1 MVNFKIEHD
10 ISVSREAVIDALM
23 NPAYYAYLGS
33 KVANIH
39 PPELLSATEMDGTCK
54 IAVRYAFA
62 GTLSGP
68 ARMAVDPAK
77 LTWVIH
83 TELHR
88 DTGEGVLTMT
98 PDHYAGLLTC
108 SGTMM
113 LKETPTGCS
122 ELLEGELAVHLP
134 LIGQTAEVA
143 IVQGLRNHLRD
154 EAESLSSFIQ
164 LIKE

>member
-1 MVNFKIEHD
+1 MNFKIEHD
-10 ISVSREAVIDALM
+10 ISAKREAVIDALM
-23 NPAYYAYLGS
+23 NPEYYAFLGS

-39 PPELLSATEMDGTCK
+39 PPELLSAAEKDDTC
-54 IAVRYAFA
+54 IIDVRYAFA

-68 ARMAVDPAK
+68 ARMAVDPTK

-88 DTGEGVLTMT
+88 TTGEGVLTMT

-108 SGTMM
+108 SGTML

-122 ELLEGELAVHLP
+122 ELLEGDLSVHLP

-143 IVQGLRNHLRD
+143 IVQGLRNHLND
-154 EAESLSSFIQ
+154 EAQSLSLFTD
-164 LIKE
+164 LNKA

>member
-1 MVNFKIEHD
+1 MNFKIEHD
-10 ISVSREAVIDALM
+10 ISASREAVIDALM
-23 NPAYYAYLGS
+23 NPAYYTYLGS

-39 PPELLSATEMDGTCK
+39 PPELLAATDIEGVCK
-54 IAVRYAFA
+54 IDVRYSFA

-83 TELHR
+83 TELSR
-88 DTGEGVLTMT
+88 ETGEGVLTMT

-108 SGTMM
+108 GATMV

-122 ELLEGELAVHLP
+122 ELLEGDLAVHLP

-143 IVQGLRNHLRD
+143 IVQGLRNHLSD
-154 EAESLSSFIQ
+154 EARTISEFSQ
-164 LIKE
+164 KPPK